1 MSHAHDMG
9 DMGDM
14 GDSTSMGDSSSSH
27 MAHMMVPYLHFTMG
41 VDTILFESIVPNSA
55 GAVFGVSLIFFLVS
69 IFNQWLHGYRR
80 GAEKRFAQRARELQ
94 VKFSRG
100 AEEDKKDAL
109 EFESC
114 CDPPA
119 PRHILTHEISRAF
132 LTGATT
138 TLGYL
143 LMLVVMTFNAAYII
157 SVILGAVVG
166 EFAFG
171 RLHR

>member
-1 MSHAHDMG
+1 MG
-9 DMGDM
+9 LDN
-14 GDSTSMGDSSSSH
+14 
-27 MAHMMVPYLHFTMG
+27 V
-41 VDTILFESIVPNSA
+41 LFKAIVPNSA
-55 GAVFGVSLIFFLVS
+55 GAVFGVSLIFFLIS
-69 IFNQWLHGYRR
+69 IFDRWLHVYRR

-94 VKFSRG
+94 VNFSRR

-119 PRHILTHEISRAF
+119 PRFIVTHELSRAF

-138 TLGYL
+138 TLNYL
-143 LMLVVMTFNAAYII
+143 LMLVAMTFNAAYII
-157 SVILGAVVG
+157 SIILGAVVG